1 MREDEIFLAALE
13 IPDPAARS
21 TFLDEASGGDPAL
34 RARVEGLLRSHE
46 GAGSFL
52 RLPAVAGPD
61 PSQAA
66 TLGQDGEMVA
76 GHHADLEPML
86 PFLSPSDRA
95 DSLGRLGH
103 YEVLEVLGRG
113 GFGIVLRALDDI
125 LHRVVAVKVLSPEMA
140 ATSPARKRFLREA
153 RSSAGVRHGN
163 VVQVHAVEEQP
174 LPYLVMEYIPGET
187 IQRRIDRVGP
197 LDPPEIL
204 EIGRQVAEGL
214 AAAHEQGLIHRD
226 VKPENI
232 LVEPGL
238 QPIVKLTDFGLAR
251 TVDDA
256 SVTQSGV
263 VVGTPMYMS
272 PEQALGKPVDAR
284 SDLFSLGSVLYAMCT
299 GRPPFRANGTLAVL
313 KRVAED
319 APRPISEIIPEV
331 PDWLCQLIA
340 RLHAKCPADRYQS
353 AREVADLLANRQAE
367 TRAPAAKPAV
377 AVADPGPAGPAPIA
391 QTRRRRAFRWA
402 IAAAI
407 LAGLSGLGFA
417 EARGV
422 SDLYGTVIR
431 LFFPEGTLVVEVD
444 DPGVRIEVDG
454 EDLVIRGAGVQE
466 IRLRAGPHFVRASKD
481 GEVLQQELITVTG
494 NGRQLLRV
502 RREGVPGSAP
512 PAGSADP
519 GATGVEVIGE
529 GPVREMADRLMERN
543 PAFRGVVRLEMAD
556 RLLIE
561 GAGLRDISPVR
572 AMTHVTRLQFLCPQL
587 SDLSPLRGMDLAG
600 LEIGSAA
607 VSDLSPLEGMKL
619 NHLAVV
625 GNPVTDLWPI
635 RGLPLSDLQIAF
647 TGVTDLS
654 PLKGIELRIL
664 NCHGC
669 RRLDDLSP
677 LKGMPIEH
685 LNIGETTVT
694 DLSPLEGMRL
704 RYVDYRGTPVADI
717 STLKNMPLEEVHC
730 DFRADRD
737 EAVLRSIPT
746 LRTINGKPAAEFWED
761 VDAVVA
767 GAGTEP
773 R

>member
-13 IPDPAARS
+13 ISEPSARS
-21 TFLDEASGGDPAL
+21 AFLDAASGGDLSL

-52 RLPAVAGPD
+52 RLPAVARPD
-61 PSQAA
+61 PSQEA
-66 TLGQDGEMVA
+66 TLGQDAEGAA
-76 GHHADLEPML
+76 GHHPDLEPML
-86 PFLSPSDRA
+86 AFFSPSARA
-95 DSLGRLGH
+95 GSLGRLGH

-125 LHRVVAVKVLSPEMA
+125 LDRVVAVKVLSPELA

-174 LPYLVMEYIPGET
+174 LPHLVMEYIPGET
-187 IQRRIDRVGP
+187 IQRRIDRIGP
-197 LDPPEIL
+197 LDTPEIL

-214 AAAHEQGLIHRD
+214 AAAHEKGLIHRD

-232 LVEPGL
+232 LIEPGL
-238 QPIVKLTDFGLAR
+238 QPIAKLTDFGLAR

-263 VVGTPMYMS
+263 VIGTPMYMS

-284 SDLFSLGSVLYAMCT
+284 SDLFSLGGVLYAMCT

-319 APRPISEIIPEV
+319 TPRPIPEIIPEV

-353 AREVADLLANRQAE
+353 AREVADLLASRQAE

-377 AVADPGPAGPAPIA
+377 AVADPGPPGPAPIA
-391 QTRRRRAFRWA
+391 PKRRRQTARWA

-407 LAGLSGLGFA
+407 LAFLSGLGFA

-422 SDLYGTVIR
+422 TDLHGTVIR
-431 LFFPEGTLVVEVD
+431 LFFPEGTLVVEAD

-454 EDLVIRGAGVQE
+454 EDLVITGAGVRE
-466 IRLRAGPHFVRASKD
+466 IRLRAGSHSVRASKD
-481 GEVLQQELITVTG
+481 GVVLQQELITVTA

-502 RREGVPGSAP
+502 RREGVPGSP
-512 PAGSADP
+512 RPAGSADP
-519 GATGVEVIGE
+519 RATGVEVIGE
-529 GPVREMADRLMERN
+529 GPVRQMADRLVERN
-543 PAFRGVVRLEMAD
+543 PAFRGVVRLESAN
-556 RLLIE
+556 RLVIE
-561 GAGLRDISPVR
+561 GADLRDISPVR
-572 AMTHVTRLQFLCPQL
+572 AMENVNNLILFCPQI
-587 SDLSPLRGMDLAG
+587 SDLAPLRGMDLTD
-600 LEIGSAA
+600 LEIGTAWI
-607 VSDLSPLEGMKL
+607 SDLGPLEGMKL

-625 GNPVTDLWPI
+625 GNPVKDLRPI
-635 RGLPLSDLQIAF
+635 RGSPLSDLQIAF

-654 PLKGIELRIL
+654 PLKGMGLRIL

-685 LNIGETTVT
+685 LNISETTVT
-694 DLSPLEGMRL
+694 DLSPLVGMRL
-704 RYVDYRGTPVADI
+704 RYIDYRDTPVADI
-717 STLKNMPLEEVHC
+717 STLKKMPLEEVLC

-746 LRTINGKPAAEFWED
+746 LKTINGKPAAGFWAEAD
-761 VDAVVA
+761 SAGADTVA
-767 GAGTEP
+767 GP